1 MPSPIESSPL
11 YNEDLAPTTAARRTW
26 GTYSFAALWVSMSV
40 NILTY
45 MLAASLIQ
53 GGMNWKQ
60 AVITVFIGN
69 TIVLIPMLLNS
80 HPGARYGIPFPVLAR
95 ASFGV
100 LGANFAAVLRALV
113 ACGWFGIQTWI
124 GGEAINTL
132 ITTLAPAW
140 GQVAHSTA
148 ICFMAFWLINLL
160 VILKGIEYIRFL
172 QGISA
177 PILLAVG
184 LLLLAWAYKSAGGFG
199 PMLSAQSR
207 FLSFSDFLKFLI
219 PALNGTVGFW
229 ATVSL
234 NIPDFT
240 RFAKSQRQQVIGQAL
255 ALPTTMTLYSLI
267 GILVTSATVV
277 IYGTAIWDPVQL
289 LSRFHSPV
297 AVVISLLAILLATLN
312 VNIGANVVSPAND
325 FSNLWPRKISF
336 RTGGIITCFMGI
348 ALMPWKLL
356 SSYSTFIFGWLGG
369 YAAFL
374 GPVAGI
380 MICDYFVIRR
390 RELIVEDL
398 YLYPSKRQQQR
409 SQSDAPYSNGSYG
422 DASYQGTPSGVPKAD
437 TTNAPLG
444 AEGRPGIYEYSRGF
458 NWLAVLALALGAGTA
473 LVGLVVPSLRI
484 LYSYSWFVGFAV
496 AFVAYYGLMKPQVAW
511 DARAGQYYE

>member
-1 MPSPIESSPL
+1 MTIPQASLHSRIESSPL
-11 YNEDLAPTTAARRTW
+11 YNEDLAPTTNERRTW
-26 GTYSFAALWVSMSV
+26 GTYNYAALWVSMSV

-60 AVITVFIGN
+60 AVATVFLGN
-69 TIVLIPMLLNS
+69 SIVLIPMLLNS

-100 LGANFAAVLRALV
+100 LGANVAAVLRALV

-124 GGEAINTL
+124 GGEAISSLLATL
-132 ITTLAPAW
+132 FPGWSKVPHGA
-140 GQVAHSTA
+140 A
-148 ICFMAFWLINLL
+148 ICFMAFWIINLA

-177 PILLAVG
+177 PVLLAVG
-184 LLLLAWAYKSAGGFG
+184 VLLLVWAYRAAGGFG

-207 FLSFSDFLKFLI
+207 FANFSDFLKFLI

-240 RFAKSQRQQVIGQAL
+240 RFARSQRQQAIGQAI
-255 ALPTTMTLYSLI
+255 ALPATMTIYSLI
-267 GILVTSATVV
+267 GILVTSAT
-277 IYGTAIWDPVQL
+277 
-289 LSRFHSPV
+289 
-297 AVVISLLAILLATLN
+297 VVISLLAILLATLN

-336 RTGGIITCFMGI
+336 RIGGVITCFMGI

-356 SSYSTFIFGWLGG
+356 ADYKTFILGWLGG

-380 MICDYFVIRR
+380 MICDYFVIRGR
-390 RELIVEDL
+390 TLLVEDL
-398 YLYPSKRQQQR
+398 YLR
-409 SQSDAPYSNGSYG
+409 
-422 DASYQGTPSGVPKAD
+422 
-437 TTNAPLG
+437 NA
-444 AEGRPGIYEYSRGF
+444 AYEYSHGF
-458 NWLAVLALALGAGTA
+458 NWMALVALAAGAGTA
-473 LVGLVVPSLRI
+473 LVGLVVPTLRP
-484 LYSYSWFVGFAV
+484 LYDYSWFVGF
-496 AFVAYYGLMKPQVAW
+496 FVSFVCYFALMKLQKQPALPEIG
-511 DARAGQYYE
+511 RASCRER

>member
-1 MPSPIESSPL
+1 MSNPATLNSGIEDSPL
-11 YNEDLAPTTAARRTW
+11 YNADLAPASAECRHW
-26 GTYSFAALWVSMSV
+26 GTYNFAALWVSMSV

-60 AVITVFIGN
+60 AVATIFIGN
-69 TIVLIPMLLNS
+69 VIVLIPMLLNS
-80 HPGARYGIPFPVLAR
+80 HPGAKYGIPFPVLAR

-100 LGANFAAVLRALV
+100 LGANVAAVLRALV

-124 GGEAINTL
+124 GGEAISTLLATL
-132 ITTLAPAW
+132 IPAW
-140 GQVAHSTA
+140 KNVAYGTA
-148 ICFMAFWLINLL
+148 ICFLIFWLIN
-160 VILKGIEYIRFL
+160 VAVVLKGIEYIRIL

-177 PILLAVG
+177 PVLLGVG
-184 LLLLAWAYKSAGGFG
+184 MLLLGWAYTRAGGVG
-199 PMLSAQSR
+199 PMLAVPSKFQT
-207 FLSFSDFLKFLI
+207 FPEFLKFLI

-240 RFAKSQRQQVIGQAL
+240 RFARNQKEQIIGQAL
-255 ALPTTMTLYSLI
+255 ALPTTMTLYAFV
-267 GILVTSATVV
+267 GIVVTSATVV

-289 LSRFHSPV
+289 LSRFHSPI

-325 FSNLWPRKISF
+325 FSNLWPRGISF
-336 RTGGIITCFMGI
+336 RTGGVITCFMGI
-348 ALMPWKLL
+348 ALMPWKLMTD
-356 SSYSTFIFGWLGG
+356 YRTFILGWLGG

-390 RELIVEDL
+390 RELKVDDL
-398 YLYPSKRQQQR
+398 YLR
-409 SQSDAPYSNGSYG
+409 D
-422 DASYQGTPSGVPKAD
+422 
-437 TTNAPLG
+437 
-444 AEGRPGIYEYSRGF
+444 GIYEYAHGF
-458 NWLAVLALALGAGTA
+458 NWRAIVSLALGAATA
-473 LVGLVVPSLRI
+473 LAGLAAPRTRV
-484 LYSYSWFVGFAV
+484 LYDYSWFVGFAV
-496 AFVAYYGLMKPQVAW
+496 SFAAYYAAMRFQGEDGLSAEE
-511 DARAGQYYE
+511 AA

>member
-1 MPSPIESSPL
+1 MTTSPASPRSRIESSPL
-11 YNEDLAPTTAARRTW
+11 YNQDLAPTPSDHRTW
-26 GTYSFAALWVSMSV
+26 GTYNYAALWVSMSV

-60 AVITVFIGN
+60 AVATVFLGN
-69 TIVLIPMLLNS
+69 AIVLVPMLLNS
-80 HPGARYGIPFPVLAR
+80 HPGARYGVPFPVLAR

-100 LGANFAAVLRALV
+100 LGANVAAVLRALV

-132 ITTLAPAW
+132 IATLAPGWARIP
-140 GQVAHSTA
+140 HSIA
-148 ICFMAFWLINLL
+148 ICFLAFWCINLA
-160 VILKGIEYIRFL
+160 VIVKGIEYIRFL

-184 LLLLAWAYKSAGGFG
+184 LLLLGWAYHSAGGFG
-199 PMLSAQSR
+199 PMLSAPSK
-207 FLSFSDFLKFLI
+207 FSSFADFLKFLV
-219 PALNGTVGFW
+219 PALNATVGFW

-240 RFAKSQRQQVIGQAL
+240 RFARSQRQQAIGQAV

-267 GILVTSATVV
+267 GILVTSATVI
-277 IYGTAIWDPVQL
+277 IYGTAVWDPVQL

-297 AVVISLLAILLATLN
+297 AVVISLVAILLATLN

-336 RTGGIITCFMGI
+336 RMGGVITCFMGI

-356 SSYSTFIFGWLGG
+356 ADYKTFILGWLGG

-380 MICDYFVIRR
+380 MICDYFVVRR
-390 RELIVEDL
+390 KVLVVDDL
-398 YLYPSKRQQQR
+398 YLR
-409 SQSDAPYSNGSYG
+409 NG
-422 DASYQGTPSGVPKAD
+422 A
-437 TTNAPLG
+437 
-444 AEGRPGIYEYSRGF
+444 YEYSSGF
-458 NWLAVLALALGAGTA
+458 NWAALVALGLGAGTA
-473 LVGLVVPSLRI
+473 LVGLVVATLRP
-484 LYSYSWFVGFAV
+484 LYDYSWFVGFVISFVFYFALMKVQGQSASAV
-496 AFVAYYGLMKPQVAW
+496 AEPS
-511 DARAGQYYE
+511 

>member
-1 MPSPIESSPL
+1 MVDSPKTSQARTLMTPSQESLRSRIESSPL
-11 YNEDLAPTTAARRTW
+11 YNEDLAPATSDRRTW
-26 GTYSFAALWVSMSV
+26 GTYNYAALWVSMSV

-53 GGMNWKQ
+53 GGMDWKQ
-60 AVITVFIGN
+60 AVATVFLGN
-69 TIVLIPMLLNS
+69 TIVLVPMLLNS
-80 HPGARYGIPFPVLAR
+80 HPGARYGVPFPVLAR

-100 LGANFAAVLRALV
+100 LGANVAAVLRALV

-124 GGEAINTL
+124 GGEAISTL
-132 ITTLAPAW
+132 ISTLAPGW
-140 GQVAHSTA
+140 SHFPHSTA
-148 ICFMAFWLINLL
+148 LCFLAFWLINLL

-177 PILLAVG
+177 PVLLGVG
-184 LLLLAWAYKSAGGFG
+184 LLLLGWAYHAAGGFG
-199 PMLSAQSR
+199 PMLSAPSR
-207 FLSFSDFLKFLI
+207 FSSFRDFLKFLI
-219 PALNGTVGFW
+219 PALNATVGFW

-240 RFAKSQRQQVIGQAL
+240 RFARSQRQQVIGQAL

-297 AVVISLLAILLATLN
+297 AVVISLVAILLATLN

-336 RTGGIITCFMGI
+336 RIGGVITCFVGI

-356 SSYSTFIFGWLGG
+356 ANYNTFILGWLGG

-380 MICDYFVIRR
+380 MICDYFVVRKR
-390 RELIVEDL
+390 VLSVEDL
-398 YLYPSKRQQQR
+398 YLR
-409 SQSDAPYSNGSYG
+409 G
-422 DASYQGTPSGVPKAD
+422 
-437 TTNAPLG
+437 G
-444 AEGRPGIYEYSRGF
+444 AYEYSHGF
-458 NWLAVLALALGAGTA
+458 NWFALLALVLGAGIA
-473 LVGLVVPSLRI
+473 LVGLVVPFYRP
-484 LYSYSWFVGFAV
+484 LYDYSWLVGFCAS
-496 AFVAYYGLMKPQVAW
+496 FVAYFALMKFRRQSEMPAIEPS
-511 DARAGQYYE
+511 R

>member
-1 MPSPIESSPL
+1 
-11 YNEDLAPTTAARRTW
+11 
-26 GTYSFAALWVSMSV
+26 
-40 NILTY
+40 
-45 MLAASLIQ
+45 
-53 GGMNWKQ
+53 
-60 AVITVFIGN
+60 
-69 TIVLIPMLLNS
+69 
-80 HPGARYGIPFPVLAR
+80 
-95 ASFGV
+95 V

-132 ITTLAPAW
+132 ISTLAPAW
-140 GQVAHSTA
+140 SRVPHGAA
-148 ICFMAFWLINLL
+148 ICFMAFWIINLA

-177 PILLAVG
+177 PVLLAVG
-184 LLLLAWAYKSAGGFG
+184 LLLLAWAYHAAGGFG
-199 PMLSAQSR
+199 PMLSAPSR
-207 FLSFSDFLKFLI
+207 FLTFSDFLKFLI

-229 ATVSL
+229 ATISL

-240 RFAKSQRQQVIGQAL
+240 RFARSQREQVIGQAL

-348 ALMPWKLL
+348 VLMPWKLL

-380 MICDYFVIRR
+380 MICDYFIIRR
-390 RELIVEDL
+390 RVLLVDDL
-398 YLYPSKRQQQR
+398 YLRK
-409 SQSDAPYSNGSYG
+409 
-422 DASYQGTPSGVPKAD
+422 
-437 TTNAPLG
+437 G
-444 AEGRPGIYEYSRGF
+444 AYEYSRGV
-458 NWLAVLALALGAGTA
+458 NWIAVFALVAGAATA
-473 LVGLVVPSLRI
+473 LIGLVIPSLRV
-484 LYSYSWFVGFAV
+484 LYDYSWFVGFAV
-496 AFVAYYGLMKPQVAW
+496 SFSAYYALMKLQGGRVIPV
-511 DARAGQYYE
+511 RA

>member
-1 MPSPIESSPL
+1 MNLSPIESSPL
-11 YNEDLAPTTAARRTW
+11 YNPDLAPTTAAQRHW
-26 GTYSFAALWVSMSV
+26 GTYNYAALWISMSV

-53 GGMNWKQ
+53 GGMNWRQ
-60 AVITVFIGN
+60 AVVTVFLGN

-80 HPGARYGIPFPVLAR
+80 HPGARYGVPFPVLAR

-100 LGANFAAVLRALV
+100 RGANVAAILRALV

-124 GGEAINTL
+124 GGEAISSL
-132 ITTLAPAW
+132 IATLAPGWANFPY
-140 GQVAHSTA
+140 STA
-148 ICFMAFWLINLL
+148 ICFLAFWCINLA

-177 PILLAVG
+177 PVLLAVG
-184 LLLLAWAYKSAGGFG
+184 LLLLGWAYHSAGGFG
-199 PMLSAQSR
+199 PMLSAPSR
-207 FLSFSDFLKFLI
+207 FATFPDLLKFLI
-219 PALNGTVGFW
+219 PALNATVGFW

-240 RFAKSQRQQVIGQAL
+240 RFARSQRQQALGQAL
-255 ALPTTMTLYSLI
+255 GLPTTMTLYSLI

-297 AVVISLLAILLATLN
+297 AVVISLVAILLATLN

-336 RTGGIITCFMGI
+336 RVGGVITCFMGI
-348 ALMPWKLL
+348 ALMPWRLL
-356 SSYSTFIFGWLGG
+356 GSYKTFILGWLGG

-380 MICDYFVIRR
+380 MICDYFVVRR
-390 RELIVEDL
+390 RILLLDDL
-398 YLYPSKRQQQR
+398 YLR
-409 SQSDAPYSNGSYG
+409 D
-422 DASYQGTPSGVPKAD
+422 
-437 TTNAPLG
+437 G
-444 AEGRPGIYEYSRGF
+444 AYEYSGGF
-458 NWLAVLALALGAGTA
+458 NWSALAALALGAGTA
-473 LVGLVVPSLRI
+473 LVGLVVPALRP
-484 LYSYSWFVGFAV
+484 LYDYSWFVGFAV
-496 AFVAYYGLMKPQVAW
+496 SFVAYYALMKAQPAPEPGSV
-511 DARAGQYYE
+511 ESELSS